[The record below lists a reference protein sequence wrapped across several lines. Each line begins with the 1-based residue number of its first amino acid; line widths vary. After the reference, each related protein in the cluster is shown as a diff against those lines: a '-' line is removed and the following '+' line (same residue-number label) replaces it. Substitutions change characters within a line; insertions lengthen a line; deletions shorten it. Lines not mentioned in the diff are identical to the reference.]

1 MRVMTDLQ
9 TLLDTE
15 RAMRDHVQDLPIDFE
30 AAHAVSSIYRAAN
43 AIRTHVTNEVLRGY
57 DLTWTGFVVLWVVWI
72 AERIETRHAA
82 ESAGISKA
90 TLTGVVKTLESR
102 GWIERAGRP
111 DDGRLVELSL
121 TPAGIALMT
130 EVYPKFNAVESAV
143 VAGLSSSRRKNM
155 TDSLRAIVTTI
166 EETTNPATG

>member
-1 MRVMTDLQ
+1 MRIMTDLR

-15 RAMRDHVQDLPIDFE
+15 RAMRDHVKELPVDFE
-30 AAHAVSSIYRAAN
+30 AAHAVSTIYRAAN
-43 AIRTHVTNEVLRGY
+43 AVRTHVTNEVLRGY
-57 DLTWTGFVVLWVVWI
+57 NLTWTGFVVLWVVWI

-82 ESAGISKA
+82 ESAAISKA
-90 TLTGVVKTLESR
+90 TLTGVVKTLESH
-102 GWIERAGRP
+102 GWIKKAGRP

-121 TPAGIALMT
+121 TPAGVALMA

-143 VAGLSSSRRKNM
+143 VAGLSSRQRKTM

-166 EETTNPATG
+166 EDTTTGTE